1 MDVVTIG
8 HASVDRVKIGGT
20 KNVQLGG
27 AAVYSAMA
35 AKIFSDT
42 GLVSRVGGDFTP
54 DFERIINK
62 AGIDTAGLRKVRGRS
77 SYFSIDYDKYG
88 GATYRDYNLNVGIH
102 IRPEDMP
109 LSYLSAKA
117 FHIAPMS
124 ATKQG
129 HFLDT
134 LRKKSPESLISL
146 NTHVG
151 YFARYKK
158 DIIKLISKVDVFTVN
173 DEEAT
178 KLTGTKRVEFAIN
191 VLKKTKHRL
200 IVVTIGVI
208 GCIIIKDGEINF
220 FPSVYQPGIVDLTGC
235 GDAFAGSFTSS
246 YIKTRDELKSANIAN
261 SVASITATGW
271 NFRAISSLKFK
282 TLENFQKF
290 VFSRQRK
297 LRKHQWSIEHFF

>member
-8 HASVDRVKIGGT
+8 HTSIDRVKICGT

-42 GLVSRVGGDFTP
+42 GLVSRVGEDFTP
-54 DFERIINK
+54 DFGKILSR
-62 AGIDTAGLRKVRGRS
+62 AGINTAGIKKVKGKS
-77 SYFSIDYDKYG
+77 SYFSIDYDKHG
-88 GATYRDYNLNVGIH
+88 VATYRDYDLNVGTH
-102 IRPEDMP
+102 IRPGDVP
-109 LSYLSAKA
+109 GAYLDAKA

-124 ATKQG
+124 ASKQG
-129 HFLDT
+129 RFLDL
-134 LRKKSPESLISL
+134 LRKKSPEGFISL

-158 DIIKLISKVDVFTVN
+158 DIMKLISKVDVFTIN
-173 DEEAT
+173 DEEAV
-178 KLTGTKRVEFAIN
+178 KLTGTKRVEFAVN
-191 VLKKTKHRL
+191 ALKKTRHRL

-235 GDAFAGSFTSS
+235 GDAFAGAFISS

-261 SVASITATGW
+261 SVASIAATGW
-271 NFRAISSLKFK
+271 NFKAIGSLKFK

-297 LRKHQWSIEHFF
+297 LQKHQWSIEHFF